1 MLTGATGFLGRELLA
16 KLLSRC
22 DSRITCLIRADSDEE
37 AVDRL
42 YSLLAANDGSSASVE
57 IGRRV
62 HAVGGDLSKP
72 DLGLGEV
79 RYAALAG
86 QLDTILHSAAD
97 VSMMSDYA
105 RLRNTNVVGT
115 RHILHLAARSGGIPL
130 HFISSIAVF
139 DSDEYRNVER
149 AFEDEMPDLASGFA
163 LGYAL
168 SKWVAERNLR
178 TARARGQPVTIY
190 RPGLITGDSVS
201 GRYPP
206 GDIFTHLLRLAVLLG
221 VAPGLAL
228 ATDLTPV
235 DFVASAISAL
245 VANGEGL
252 NATLHLVGPRRIA
265 GPEIASWIR
274 AAGYRLEEADPA
286 GWIARIEDFIM
297 RSPEDPSAVFFGG
310 LLFNRAD
317 GMARLPEFD
326 TSQAVRLLAPHGIV
340 CPVVDASVFTSY
352 INFLR
357 DTGFLGHPPAAPA
370 PSVLSASTF
379 KVPNGDS
386 LRCMSPQS
394 HFNGQTSGSV

>member
-37 AVDRL
+37 ASDRL
-42 YSLLAANDGSSASVE
+42 YGLLAANDRASASVE

-62 HAVGGDLSKP
+62 HAVAGDLSKP
-72 DLGLGEV
+72 DLGLGDA

-86 QLDTILHSAAD
+86 QLDTIVHSAAE
-97 VSMMSDYA
+97 VSMIIDYP
-105 RLRNTNVVGT
+105 RLRSTNVVGT

-168 SKWVAERNLR
+168 SKWVGERNLR

-206 GDIFTHLLRLAVLLG
+206 GDIFTQLLRVAILLG
-221 VAPGLAL
+221 VIPDLAPGTLAM
-228 ATDLTPV
+228 TPV

-245 VANGEGL
+245 VANGEGV
-252 NATLHLVGPRRIA
+252 NATLHLVGPRRVA
-265 GPEIASWIR
+265 GPEIAGWMR
-274 AAGYRLEEADPA
+274 AAGYRLEEADPT
-286 GWIARIEDFIM
+286 GWMARFEDFIM
-297 RSPEDPSAVFFGG
+297 RSPEDPTAGFGD
-310 LLFNRAD
+310 LLLNRAD
-317 GMARLPEFD
+317 AMARLPEFD

-340 CPVVDASVFTSY
+340 CPVVDAAVFTSY

-357 DTGFLGHPPAAPA
+357 DTGFLGDPPGAPAA
-370 PSVLSASTF
+370 SVLSAAISN
-379 KVPNGDS
+379 VPNGDA
-386 LRCMSPQS
+386 P
-394 HFNGQTSGSV
+394 

>member
-16 KLLSRC
+16 RLLSRC

-37 AVDRL
+37 AADRL
-42 YSLLAANDGSSASVE
+42 YSLLAANNGASASVE

-62 HAVGGDLSKP
+62 HVLAGDLSKP

-86 QLDTILHSAAD
+86 QLDSILHSAAE

-105 RLRNTNVVGT
+105 RLRSTNVVGT

-130 HFISSIAVF
+130 HFISSLAVF
-139 DSDEYRNVER
+139 LSDEYRNVER
-149 AFEDEMPDLASGFA
+149 AFEDEMPDLATGFA

-168 SKWVAERNLR
+168 SKWVGERNLR

-190 RPGLITGDSVS
+190 RPGLITGDSIS

-206 GDIFTHLLRLAVLLG
+206 GDIFTHLLRVSVLLG
-221 VAPGLAL
+221 VIPDLAPGTLAM
-228 ATDLTPV
+228 TPV

-245 VANGEGL
+245 VANGEGM

-265 GPEIASWIR
+265 GPEIASWMR

-286 GWIARIEDFIM
+286 GWMARFEDFIT
-297 RSPEDPSAVFFGG
+297 RSPEDPAAVFGG
-310 LLFNRAD
+310 LLLNRAD
-317 GMARLPEFD
+317 GVARLPEFD

-340 CPVVDASVFTSY
+340 CPVVDASVFMSY
-352 INFLR
+352 IDFLR
-357 DTGFLGHPPAAPA
+357 DTGFLGHPPAAPT
-370 PSVLSASTF
+370 PSVLSAATF
-379 KVPNGDS
+379 NVPNGDS
-386 LRCMSPQS
+386 LPA
-394 HFNGQTSGSV
+394 